1 MDTTFM
7 LRGEELSFTSM
18 RCKFHVA
25 NHCPPKSYYLTRHYH
40 CLCRGDNA
48 KKRHIPM
55 FWENNRIYS
64 GVGNKAMK
72 RLNTI
77 IGLKKAVDDDWP
89 KQDMLKYGLG
99 TVRKPEKF
107 YKVFGIHVDENRI
120 EHHLCKFVSL

>member
-1 MDTTFM
+1 M
-7 LRGEELSFTSM
+7 
-18 RCKFHVA
+18 
-25 NHCPPKSYYLTRHYH
+25 
-40 CLCRGDNA
+40 CRGDNA

-77 IGLKKAVDDDWP
+77 IGLKKAVDDVWP

-107 YKVFGIHVDENRI
+107 YKVFGIHVEENRI